1 MKEYN
6 TTLEDIIAYIKSV
19 YRFDVD
25 IKFNELV
32 LSYNGIYIILNI
44 NMIHDIMRYPRNICI
59 NHISKYIE
67 TEYLKTIMRI

>member
-1 MKEYN
+1 MERYN

-19 YRFDVD
+19 YRFNVD

-32 LSYNGIYIILNI
+32 LSYNSIYIILNI
-44 NMIHDIMRYPRNICI
+44 NMIHNIMRYPRNICI

-67 TEYLKTIMRI
+67 TEYLKTIMRV